1 MEGSLKLLLTLV
13 GGLALLELIWV
24 FSGVYGPSAY
34 PFWLV
39 KLSIIGLAGYL
50 VTDGGEE

>member
-24 FSGVYGPSAY
+24 FSGAYGLSAI
-34 PFWLV
+34 PLWFI
-39 KLSIIGLAGYL
+39 KLGIIGLAGYL